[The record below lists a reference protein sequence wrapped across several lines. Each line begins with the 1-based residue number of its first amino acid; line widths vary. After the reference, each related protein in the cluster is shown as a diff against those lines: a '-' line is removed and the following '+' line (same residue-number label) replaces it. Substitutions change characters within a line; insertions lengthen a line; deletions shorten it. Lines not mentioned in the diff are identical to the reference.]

1 MATANWYGLF
11 FRDLFTSI
19 SDTTAF
25 DFTAASAVKCM
36 LTTNTYTPDFDVHDF
51 RNDVTNEVTG
61 TNYTTG
67 GVVLTGGAVT
77 YDSASD
83 ETRIDFADPTFTN
96 ITVSGIRKAVFYNN
110 VGTSATDRL
119 LWAYTFDGDQSVTA
133 ADFIIQLD
141 ATGAAKVDTT

>member
-11 FRDLFTSI
+11 FRDCYNGTGA
-19 SDTTAF
+19 AF

-36 LTTNTYTPDFDVHDF
+36 LTTNTYTPDFDAHTF
-51 RNDVTNEVTG
+51 RSSVTNEVSG
-61 TNYTTG
+61 TNYSTG

-83 ETRIDFADPTFTN
+83 ETRIDFNDPTFTN
-96 ITVSGIRKAVFYNN
+96 ITVANIRKAVFYRN
-110 VGTSATDRL
+110 VGTAGTDKL

-141 ATGAAKVDTT
+141 VTGAAKIDTT

>member
-1 MATANWYGLF
+1 MATANWFGLF
-11 FRDLFTSI
+11 FRDSYNATGA
-19 SDTTAF
+19 AF
-25 DFTAASAVKCM
+25 DFTVASAVKCM
-36 LTTNTYTPDFDVHDF
+36 LTTVTYVPDFDAHDF
-51 RNDVTNEVTG
+51 RNDVTNEVSG

-67 GVVLTGGAVT
+67 GVVLTGAAVT

-83 ETRIDFADPTFTN
+83 ETRIDFNDPTFTN
-96 ITVSGIRKAVFYNN
+96 ITVSSIRRAIFYRN

-141 ATGAAKVDTT
+141 TTGAAKVDTT